1 MCTAKHKITEGFTM
15 LQRGG
20 KLWIGLGLVCL
31 SGCSTVQTAFT
42 GSAKDR
48 PEVPDSAAM
57 IADHD
62 LDDVLLKRPT
72 RNARYLTKKK
82 ASLVSLTPHQ
92 EPEKKSASLQADDIP
107 VFPAKKNIQAVK
119 HELNPFAAA
128 SESRSATLSIDGK
141 TYRVNLIEESNSLEN
156 AGTIKTA
163 AANVPPAPAVLPIT
177 DFEPTQLDQITD
189 PSADSIQLN
198 LPTAL
203 SMIGGE
209 HPAVGLAQWKVQEAY
224 ARLDQANVLW
234 LPSIQPGF
242 SFNRHDG
249 NLQPSDGSIV
259 DVNRNSFQYG
269 LGTGATGA
277 GTTPIPGIVARFHLA
292 DAIFQPEIAEKTAW
306 AQSHAVDGVLNEQLF
321 KVASAYLELLEAE
334 QDLRIL
340 DETRNHTAGLAKLTH
355 DFATTGQGLRA
366 DADRMKTELALD
378 ENRVVTGREK
388 IEIASARLAETLSV
402 DTGQQIAPLDVTVV
416 PLDLVSPDLDKGSLI
431 STGLANRP
439 ELKEAQTL
447 VAVACEQYKRQRY
460 APFIPSV
467 LLGFSNGGFGGGM
480 SDSLNNVG
488 GRYDFDAIVTWE
500 IRNLGFGEGAAR
512 RETQAKIEQARFQQI
527 KMLDQVAREIS
538 EAHAQ
543 VVHRAENIRITKTG
557 IKSAEES
564 YDRNLSRIRD
574 GQGLPIE
581 VLQSVRALENA
592 RRAYLAAVIQYN
604 QAQFRLQWAL
614 GWPVFAPEDSVENEL
629 TFR

>member
-1 MCTAKHKITEGFTM
+1 M
-15 LQRGG
+15 
-20 KLWIGLGLVCL
+20 GLGLVCL
-31 SGCSTVQTAFT
+31 SGCSTVQTAFH

-48 PEVPDSAAM
+48 PEVPDRARM
-57 IADHD
+57 IAERD
-62 LDDVLLKRPT
+62 LDDILLKKPS
-72 RNARYLTKKK
+72 RNTRYLTKEK
-82 ASLVSLTPHQ
+82 ASLISLRPSVSPK
-92 EPEKKSASLQADDIP
+92 EEVVASRENDIP
-107 VFPAKKNIQAVK
+107 VFPSKKIRSVS
-119 HELNPFAAA
+119 HELKPLAPV
-128 SESRSATLSIDGK
+128 EEQKTATLMIEGK
-141 TYRVNLIEESNSLEN
+141 VYRVQLLEEDTEAETNS
-156 AGTIKTA
+156 AITTA
-163 AANVPPAPAVLPIT
+163 SANVPPAPAVLPISEF
-177 DFEPTQLDQITD
+177 DESEPSQSPT
-189 PSADSIQLN
+189 PVEDSLRLN

-242 SFNRHDG
+242 SFDRHDG

-269 LGTGATGA
+269 LGAGATGA
-277 GTTPIPGIVARFHLA
+277 GTTPVPGIVARFHMA

-334 QDLRIL
+334 QDIRIL
-340 DETRNHTAGLAKLTH
+340 QETRNHTAGLAKLTH
-355 DFATTGQGLRA
+355 DFAATGQGLQA

-378 ENRVVTGREK
+378 ENRVVSGRER
-388 IEIASARLAETLSV
+388 IEIASARLSEALSV
-402 DTGQQIAPLDVTVV
+402 DTAQQIVPLDVTVV
-416 PLDLVSPDLDKGSLI
+416 PLDLVSPDLDKGTLI
-431 STGLANRP
+431 STGLASRP

-467 LLGFSNGGFGGGM
+467 LLGFSNGGFGGGL

-512 RETQAKIEQARFQQI
+512 RETQAQIEQARFRQI
-527 KMLDQVAREIS
+527 KVLDQVAREIS

-543 VVHRAENIRITKTG
+543 VVHRAENIRITRSG

-564 YDRNLSRIRD
+564 YARNLSRIRD

-581 VLQSVRALENA
+581 VLQSVRALEVA

-614 GWPVFAPEDSVENEL
+614 GWPVFAPDDSAETEL
-629 TFR
+629 SLR